1 MAPIP
6 MTLYTRRDCHLCEEM
21 KAEIARARVDEPYE
35 LEEVDIDT
43 DPELV
48 RAYDRSVP
56 VLAIAGRVAFK
67 GRLTAEELERKVA
80 RFTRDQG
87 DRLESER

>member
-1 MAPIP
+1 MAPVP
-6 MTLYTRRDCHLCEEM
+6 LTLYTRRDCHLCEEM
-21 KAEIARARVDEPYE
+21 KAEIARVLVDEPYD

-56 VLAIAGRVAFK
+56 VLAIAGKVAFK

-80 RFTRDQG
+80 RSAGGR
-87 DRLESER
+87 